1 MKIQRKKEQESFH
14 SKSKKKMQD
23 LKVTL
28 IQTELYW
35 ENPVANLAML
45 EEKIA
50 QIEEE
55 TDLIVLPEMFSTAF
69 SMNTTL
75 AEPMN
80 LTTFKWMK
88 QQAAQTKAVILG
100 SVMIR
105 EGEKVFNRMIWMQPD
120 GQFQTYDKRHL
131 FRMGAEHEF
140 YQSGDEHVI
149 VSYKGWNLAL
159 FVCYD
164 LRFPVWSRNVGMA
177 YDAAI
182 YVANW
187 PAPRANAWRTL
198 LQARAI
204 ENLAYVVGV
213 NRVGTDANNLSYAGD
228 SLLVD
233 FKGGLQLDLQAK
245 DQILTSE
252 LSAVD
257 LADFRA
263 KFPAH
268 LDADLFSLSS
278 L

>member
-1 MKIQRKKEQESFH
+1 
-14 SKSKKKMQD
+14 MQD

-35 ENPVANLAML
+35 ENPIANLAML

-131 FRMGAEHEF
+131 FRMGNEHSHYE
-140 YQSGDEHVI
+140 GGNKRLI
-149 VSYKGWNLAL
+149 ATLKGWNICPLI
-159 FVCYD
+159 CYD
-164 LRFPVWSRNVGMA
+164 LRFPVWSRNVA
-177 YDAAI
+177 QEYDLLI

-187 PAPRANAWRTL
+187 PA
-198 LQARAI
+198 ARAYLEI
-204 ENLAYVVGV
+204 FAC
-213 NRVGTDANNLSYAGD
+213 
-228 SLLVD
+228 
-233 FKGGLQLDLQAK
+233 
-245 DQILTSE
+245 
-252 LSAVD
+252 
-257 LADFRA
+257 
-263 KFPAH
+263 
-268 LDADLFSLSS
+268 SS
-278 L
+278 CHRKSKLCSWGKSSWERW